1 MFQRRKRRSG
11 FTLLEL
17 IIVIIVIG
25 ILASIALPRYIR
37 IAEKGRAAEA
47 KNILSA
53 IRSAQM
59 RYAAQ
64 YARYATAVANLDL
77 NLPSAKYF
85 TYVTTCATVTDLSST
100 TACLAT
106 ATRLTTPVAENPNMG
121 AYTLNISMGGLLSG
135 STTGLTVL

>member
-64 YARYATAVANLDL
+64 YARYATAVDNLDL